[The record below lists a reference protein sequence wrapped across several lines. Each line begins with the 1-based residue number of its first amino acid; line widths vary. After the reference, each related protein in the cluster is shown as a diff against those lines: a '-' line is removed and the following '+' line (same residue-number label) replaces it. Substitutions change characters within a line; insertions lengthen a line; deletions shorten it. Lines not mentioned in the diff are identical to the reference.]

1 LVCVFNRVLTEYIE
15 FRSDEWIYKRKF
27 DYIHTRSTAG
37 CWSDFETQIARQAF
51 NALEPGG
58 WFESQEM
65 DSTPLCDDNTFDPK
79 SPVATWF
86 NDLIE
91 ASSKLQRP
99 AILGARLKEIYERVG
114 FVDVHQRVFKMPI
127 NGWPEDQQLKQ
138 LGSMWAENLLDG
150 VAGFSY
156 QLFTKAFGRSIAEIE
171 VSKNL
176 IANETFVML

>member
-1 LVCVFNRVLTEYIE
+1 MACVCNGAHTEYVE
-15 FRSDEWIYKRKF
+15 FRSEEWIFKRKF

-37 CWSDFETQIARQAF
+37 CWSDFETQIAQQAF

-65 DSTPLCDDNTFDPK
+65 DSTPLCDDNTLDPK
-79 SPVATWF
+79 GPVATWF
-86 NDLIE
+86 SDLVE

-99 AILGARLKEIYERVG
+99 AILGNRLKEIYERVG

-127 NGWPEDQQLKQ
+127 NGWPEDQRLKQ

-176 IANETFVML
+176 IADEDFVTL